1 MDVFKV
7 WNEGENL
14 LYVNNKTNNQQ
25 NDNWNFLKRV

>member
-14 LYVNNKTNNQQ
+14 LHVNNKTNTQQ
-25 NDNWNFLKRV
+25 YDNWNFL